1 MGARE
6 VTGLVR
12 LGGGKSSILIKI
24 EGRLSPRCSLED
36 IRHEIE
42 AILSAC
48 GLSVKQFRVSRAA
61 GKKRKKK

>member
-1 MGARE
+1 MGARD

-24 EGRLSPRCSLED
+24 EGRLSPRCSLQD
-36 IRHEIE
+36 IRREIE

-48 GLSVKQFRVSRAA
+48 GLSVRLFRVNRTAR
-61 GKKRKKK
+61 KKRKKK